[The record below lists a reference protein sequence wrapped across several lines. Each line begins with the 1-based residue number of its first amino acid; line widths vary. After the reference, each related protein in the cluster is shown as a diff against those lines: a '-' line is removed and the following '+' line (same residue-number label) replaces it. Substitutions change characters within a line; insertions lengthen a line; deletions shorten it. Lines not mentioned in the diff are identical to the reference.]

1 MRTNEERIAA
11 MHQRA
16 KQLQYENRKRTSGYI
31 QAAAVTLSF
40 AAVLLLA
47 FLMPPFAGISMKDAI
62 PAGMHGSIFSESNAL
77 GYIIV
82 SIVAFALGAAVTI
95 FCFYM
100 KKWQEN

>member
-1 MRTNEERIAA
+1 MRTNEERIAV

-47 FLMPPFAGISMKDAI
+47 FLMPSFAGVSMKDAI
-62 PAGMHGSIFSESNAL
+62 PAGMHASIFSESNAL

-82 SIVAFALGAAVTI
+82 SIVAFTLGAAVTI

-100 KKWQEN
+100 KKWQES

>member
-31 QAAAVTLSF
+31 QAAAVALSF
-40 AAVLLLA
+40 AGV
-47 FLMPPFAGISMKDAI
+47 SMKDAI
-62 PAGMHGSIFSESNAL
+62 PAGMHASIFSGSDAL

-82 SIVAFALGAAVTI
+82 SIVAFTLGAAVTI

-100 KKWQEN
+100 KKWQES